1 MQRKRQIRKSP
12 AKKQVAKRASAPK
25 KKPGL
30 KKAAPNPRIEALE
43 DIKLRGLYL
52 HGYAIT
58 NDFAP
63 IVFDTDEYRKLVDQF
78 YEDNKDLV
86 TPVVHRACR
95 ENYEFFMTMVEKAL
109 NQLRSGQAD

>member
-1 MQRKRQIRKSP
+1 MEKKKQTKKTA
-12 AKKQVAKRASAPK
+12 AKKQALK
-25 KKPGL
+25 KAQAQKKNPSP
-30 KKAAPNPRIEALE
+30 KKAAPNPRVEALE

-58 NDFAP
+58 HDSAP
-63 IVFDTDEYRKLVDQF
+63 IVFDTEEYRLLVDQF
-78 YEDNKDLV
+78 YEENRDIV

-109 NQLRSGQAD
+109 NHFNDTDK